1 MKTLKTLT
9 LAALVATL
17 LLPASVLMAQPPDG
31 RGGGSGEGRG
41 RGPGRDFGGDGEFP
55 FREFMFERM
64 AEKLELSDGQ
74 KAEIEDLRV
83 GQREEVEP
91 LREKARSAR
100 HAVGDLM
107 RADAFDEATV
117 RTAARQAADIEV
129 ELMVIRARHRS
140 ELKSVLTPEQ
150 QEKATEL
157 REQWQERAEQFRGR
171 GHGRGFD
178 RGAGPGQGLG
188 RW

>member
-1 MKTLKTLT
+1 MESTLSGSSCS
-9 LAALVATL
+9 
-17 LLPASVLMAQPPDG
+17 SVWLRQ
-31 RGGGSGEGRG
+31 
-41 RGPGRDFGGDGEFP
+41 
-55 FREFMFERM
+55 
-64 AEKLELSDGQ
+64 LELSDGQ

-91 LREKARSAR
+91 LREKARAAR

-150 QEKATEL
+150 QEKAAEL

-171 GHGRGFD
+171 GFEPRSWP
-178 RGAGPGQGLG
+178 RS
-188 RW
+188 RSR

>member
-1 MKTLKTLT
+1 
-9 LAALVATL
+9 
-17 LLPASVLMAQPPDG
+17 
-31 RGGGSGEGRG
+31 
-41 RGPGRDFGGDGEFP
+41 
-55 FREFMFERM
+55 M
-64 AEKLELSDGQ
+64 AETLDLSDGQ

-91 LREKARSAR
+91 LKEKARAAR

-150 QEKATEL
+150 QEKAAEL

-171 GHGRGFD
+171 GFD
-178 RGAGPGQGLG
+178 RGAGPGRGPGKGPG

>member
-17 LLPASVLMAQPPDG
+17 LLPASVLMAQPP
-31 RGGGSGEGRG
+31 GGPGEGRG
-41 RGPGRDFGGDGEFP
+41 RGFGGDEEFP
-55 FREFMFERM
+55 FREFLFERM

-74 KAEIEDLRV
+74 KAEIEAIRDGHRNDI
-83 GQREEVEP
+83 EP
-91 LREKARSAR
+91 LREKARAAR

-117 RTAARQAADIEV
+117 RTAAREAADIEV

-150 QEKATEL
+150 QEKAAEL
-157 REQWQERAEQFRGR
+157 RQQWQEKADQFRGR
-171 GHGRGFD
+171 GRGVDRGPGRGFD
-178 RGAGPGQGLG
+178 RGAGPGRGPG